1 MLIFA
6 LQELSQRHLYL
17 YTDIYSQICMPC
29 AVFPVSSLLYSTI
42 PCAEPLIGVL
52 IMIHKAAVCVVFS
65 KEPFCAPIQKLT
77 RPPLLHLLPQ

>member
-1 MLIFA
+1 MLA
-6 LQELSQRHLYL
+6 LQKLSLRHLYL

-29 AVFPVSSLLYSTI
+29 AVFIVSSLLYSTI
-42 PCAEPLIGVL
+42 PCAEPLINVL
-52 IMIHKAAVCVVFS
+52 MMIPKAAVCIVFS